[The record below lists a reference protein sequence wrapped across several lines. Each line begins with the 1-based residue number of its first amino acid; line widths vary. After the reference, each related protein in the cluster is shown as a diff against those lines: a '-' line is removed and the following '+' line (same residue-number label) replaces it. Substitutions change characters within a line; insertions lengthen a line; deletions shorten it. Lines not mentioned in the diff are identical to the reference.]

1 MSISKRIGEV
11 TGEFY
16 EKVLLNQIRENG
28 AVPNHIGIITDGN
41 RRYAKS
47 MGISAN
53 EGHVKGKEKLEEV
66 LEWCME
72 IGTRA
77 VTIYGFSTENFT
89 RNPEEVEFL
98 LHLINDSLL
107 SLMKDERVS
116 RDKIRVKV
124 IGELK
129 LLPDFLRETIEKV
142 QKGTESYD
150 DFRLN
155 LAIGYGGREEII
167 NAVRKIAENVKDGKI
182 SVEDINEKLFSSY
195 LYDSTIPDPDLIFR
209 TSGEERISNFLL
221 WQSAYS
227 ELYFSDIN
235 WPDLRKVD
243 FLRAVYTYQGR
254 KRRFGT

>member
-1 MSISKRIGEV
+1 MSISKKIGDVTEEV
-11 TGEFY
+11 Y
-16 EKVLLNQIRENG
+16 EKVLLNQIRKSG
-28 AVPNHIGIITDGN
+28 AVPSHIGIITDGN
-41 RRYAKS
+41 RRYARER
-47 MGISAN
+47 GISPN

-72 IGTRA
+72 IGTSA
-77 VTIYGFSTENFT
+77 VTIYGFSTENFM

-98 LHLINDSLL
+98 LHLIDDSLNA
-107 SLMKDERVS
+107 LMKDERVS
-116 RDKIRVKV
+116 KNRIRVKV

-129 LLPDFLRETIEKV
+129 LLPDFLRNTIEKV
-142 QKGTESYD
+142 QKGTEAYG
-150 DFRLN
+150 DFKLN

-167 NAVRKIAENVKDGKI
+167 NAVKKIADEVKMGKI
-182 SVEDINEKLFSSY
+182 STDDINEDLFHSY
-195 LYDSTIPDPDLIFR
+195 LYDSSVPDPDLIFR

-221 WQSAYS
+221 WQGAYS

-235 WPDLRKVD
+235 WPDLRKID